1 MIFEKKDVCEKLE
14 TYKKSFKL
22 TGNVIFVCN
31 ITEIVNTLVEKM
43 ILLASPLVSSSSVN
57 KGGNFTVWRIPTLS
71 RENKVTS
78 LFLLNHMYFSSHSQ
92 SSHGIEYLQ
101 KEC

>member
-1 MIFEKKDVCEKLE
+1 MIFEKKDVCEKPK

-43 ILLASPLVSSSSVN
+43 ILLASPLVSSSSFN
-57 KGGNFTVWRIPTLS
+57 KEGNFTVWRIPTLS

-78 LFLLNHMYFSSHSQ
+78 LFFY
-92 SSHGIEYLQ
+92 
-101 KEC
+101 

>member
-43 ILLASPLVSSSSVN
+43 ILLASPLVSSSSSFN
-57 KGGNFTVWRIPTLS
+57 IRGEF
-71 RENKVTS
+71 
-78 LFLLNHMYFSSHSQ
+78 
-92 SSHGIEYLQ
+92 HGLAHTHAFA
-101 KEC
+101 